1 MAELEGAR
9 AAVTGEGEVM
19 GGTEVMRGEVFL
31 NNHAKTWVLL
41 YMREGRLLL
50 SEWGNWVLLT
60 LPVCPVLKTPSVSLC
75 QPE

>member
-50 SEWGNWVLLT
+50 SEWGN
-60 LPVCPVLKTPSVSLC
+60 
-75 QPE
+75 